1 MFTDYGPEYAAL
13 TNAGLEDGFF
23 LSYQT
28 VSTDNG
34 SALLVF
40 YSDDLEQTQA
50 DILSVAVQSL
60 NRYLP
65 FSVVGIVIL
74 LIPRVISTLLGGLW
88 LQSSLELVFP
98 PTLFAY
104 FCGYASGDF
113 QRYTQRHAED

>member
-13 TNAGLEDGFF
+13 TNAGLEDGFL

-50 DILSVAVQSL
+50 DILSAGG
-60 NRYLP
+60 
-65 FSVVGIVIL
+65 SVLKPIFAF
-74 LIPRVISTLLGGLW
+74 LGGW
-88 LQSSLELVFP
+88 RCY
-98 PTLFAY
+98 FANPK
-104 FCGYASGDF
+104 GNKYAIG
-113 QRYTQRHAED
+113 RTVVTE